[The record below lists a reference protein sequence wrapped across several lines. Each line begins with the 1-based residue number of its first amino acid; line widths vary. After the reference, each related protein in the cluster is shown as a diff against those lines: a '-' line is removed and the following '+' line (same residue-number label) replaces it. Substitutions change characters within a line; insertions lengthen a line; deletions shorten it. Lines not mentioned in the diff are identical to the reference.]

1 MAGLRL
7 APDLPKEINVVACGS
22 TVGNLLRFVR
32 RHEADF
38 RILVEKVGNT
48 VFFIC
53 RENSPTELISGV
65 RRYGH
70 AFPEANT
77 TWKAPIKGSSSHQRL
92 IRYKFGGLDF
102 LVRFE
107 ADGYIKESASPSPV
121 VTSSKNKSDR
131 DVSVDSLAGLLSGL
145 TVPTQSAGSATSL
158 LIKEG
163 GTLVDQQRIFDL
175 KTRSIKSRF
184 LKDHLEEQPPR
195 LWISQ
200 IPNFILAFHT
210 IGVFKPEDTE
220 VKDVRSE
227 IDEWERTHSQDLA
240 RLAALVHE
248 IIELVSASDDYKF
261 ELQCAEVGKLEVH
274 AQLPDAGDALS
285 PEVAD
290 QWSNLCSNAKS
301 LHRGV
306 QVDDSDSGYDETYD
320 KDCRT
325 TMGTRTGSLKI
336 STTLPALPM
345 TVGTAASAPT
355 ELLGGFSA
363 FGSLDTWQR
372 KDEGVIGLLVEF
384 STVWYMYLL
393 FLMTT
398 RPFASDSASLQIKD
412 NA

>member
-7 APDLPKEINVVACGS
+7 APDLPKEIDVVACGS

-38 RILVEKVGNT
+38 RILVEKVGDT
-48 VFFIC
+48 VFFIR

-65 RRYGH
+65 RGYGH

-77 TWKAPIKGSSSHQRL
+77 TWEAPVKGSSPHQRL

-131 DVSVDSLAGLLSGL
+131 DVSVDSLAGLLSGV
-145 TVPTQSAGSATSL
+145 TVPTQSVGSATSL
-158 LIKEG
+158 LIKER

-184 LKDHLEEQPPR
+184 LKDRLEEQLPR

-227 IDEWERTHSQDLA
+227 IDKWERTHSQDLA

-248 IIELVSASDDYKF
+248 IIELVSASDDSKF
-261 ELQCAEVGKLEVH
+261 ELRCAEVGKLEVH

-306 QVDDSDSGYDETYD
+306 QVDDSDSGCDETYD
-320 KDCRT
+320 KDWQDYDGNSDRE
-325 TMGTRTGSLKI
+325 SENLDY
-336 STTLPALPM
+336 
-345 TVGTAASAPT
+345 TACSAHDCGYCGRCP
-355 ELLGGFSA
+355 
-363 FGSLDTWQR
+363 
-372 KDEGVIGLLVEF
+372 
-384 STVWYMYLL
+384 Y
-393 FLMTT
+393 
-398 RPFASDSASLQIKD
+398 
-412 NA
+412 

>member
-7 APDLPKEINVVACGS
+7 APDLPNEIDVVACGS

-38 RILVEKVGNT
+38 RILVEKVGDT
-48 VFFIC
+48 VFFIR

-65 RRYGH
+65 RGYGH

-77 TWKAPIKGSSSHQRL
+77 TWEAPARRSSSHQRL

-107 ADGYIKESASPSPV
+107 ADGYIKDSGSPSPV
-121 VTSSKNKSDR
+121 VAASKTKADR
-131 DVSVDSLAGLLSGL
+131 DVSVDSLAGLLSGV
-145 TVPTQSAGSATSL
+145 TVPTQSTGSTANLVIT
-158 LIKEG
+158 EG

-184 LKDHLEEQPPR
+184 LKDHLEEQLPR

-200 IPNFILAFHT
+200 IPNFILVFHT

-227 IDEWERTHSQDLA
+227 IDKWERTHSRDLA

-248 IIELVSASDDYKF
+248 IIELISVSDGSKF
-261 ELQCAEVGKLEVH
+261 ELRRAEVGKLEVH
-274 AQLPDAGDALS
+274 EQLPDAGDVLS
-285 PEVAD
+285 PEIAD
-290 QWSNLCSNAKS
+290 QWKNLCSHAKS

-306 QVDDSDSGYDETYD
+306 QVDDSDSGCDETYD
-320 KDCRT
+320 RDWQDYDRSSDKESENLDYTACSAHDC
-325 TMGTRTGSLKI
+325 GYCGKC
-336 STTLPALPM
+336 P
-345 TVGTAASAPT
+345 
-355 ELLGGFSA
+355 
-363 FGSLDTWQR
+363 
-372 KDEGVIGLLVEF
+372 
-384 STVWYMYLL
+384 Y
-393 FLMTT
+393 
-398 RPFASDSASLQIKD
+398 
-412 NA
+412 